1 MHMFRYFDFLSHS
14 ICPSNRKCQLICS
27 KNQLVGFNK
36 NETVVTNKNWSVT
49 KNDYLPGLLKLGKG
63 LVLVIFVCLFYG
75 YVFLELDFLL
85 FSSPEKVFVI
95 CRTTSIFVFSKW
107 NQKNHQKSPTT
118 PSPLIGWSVV
128 YMGGIRHMYVIVH
141 MYRGGGRISLTSKIY
156 SCRAF
161 I

>member
-1 MHMFRYFDFLSHS
+1 MFRYFDFLSHS

-27 KNQLVGFNK
+27 KNQFAGFNK
-36 NETVVTNKNWSVT
+36 NETVLTNKNWSVT

-63 LVLVIFVCLFYG
+63 LVLVIFVCFALWLRVFRVRFFALFFPREG
-75 YVFLELDFLL
+75 
-85 FSSPEKVFVI
+85 FVI
-95 CRTTSIFVFSKW
+95 CGTTNIFVFSKW

-118 PSPLIGWSVV
+118 PSPLIGWSLV

-141 MYRGGGRISLTSKIY
+141 MHRGGGRISLTSKIF